1 MDATTH
7 DVRWAGRWIWDHTDG
22 TEKNAYVLFRRAFE
36 LREVPARSVLRIT
49 ATTRYRLY
57 LNGRLLG
64 EGPPKSQPFLT
75 YYDEYVVEGP
85 AAAHGPRLARG
96 DNVIAVIVQHVGY
109 DDDSRGGLL
118 AELRALDASTPGRP
132 VSDSAPSGEG
142 GGAGRAIVATD
153 ELWKVTRSAAWR
165 ADTFFCHFNRV
176 VPYQEH
182 FDARR
187 LDPRWLEP
195 RYDDG
200 SWRDAAIVRGR
211 RSDRPPRVAPW
222 TRLVPRDIPFMDER
236 PVYAKTVAETGE
248 ITAAM
253 NRTRSDDLSISLS
266 QPAKALEL
274 ATIDRPDALLAYE
287 GATALACSTAHR
299 TDPKI
304 GIREPVLMLDFG
316 RIINAYV
323 ELDVEGPAG
332 AMLEMG
338 YAERLHDGHFNNAI
352 EGQFAD
358 AITIREGRQRWRVFA
373 WKAFRYL
380 RVRLHSA
387 FSPVVVHELTARETR
402 YPFEERGAFSASEV
416 RLNQIFEM
424 CRYTLRIGSNEY
436 ITDTPWREQGQ
447 WLGDVAAV
455 TLGGIYACFGET
467 RLARKFL
474 RQSAATQY
482 PTGFLGNM
490 TNTYSANW
498 QNVHV
503 DFALWWLMAVR
514 DYYRYT
520 GEEQIVHE
528 LYPVAV
534 RLVEAVLAYRNPDGL
549 VEDMPYVVFIDWAAV
564 DTTGASAAFN
574 AILAGALEAM
584 GELAR
589 VRGDGWM
596 AARSGS
602 AREAISARF
611 AAAFWDG
618 DEGLFCDAADG
629 RVQTGRFSEQT
640 NAAAI
645 EFGLASAEQTSA
657 VIERLWAHGDRF
669 LAGTNN
675 GVTEA
680 NPFFTAVVL
689 RALSSAG
696 RADLALEVIRDR
708 WGGRMLDAGSTS
720 THEEWSIHGSW
731 RRGDELTPIM
741 RTLSHAWSAFPARWL
756 VEYLAGVDIV
766 EPGCRAVRVRP
777 VATTFD
783 YEVVFPTPAG
793 DISVSCHDGET
804 EVRIPDSMTRT
815 D

>member
-1 MDATTH
+1 MHTLTH
-7 DVRWAGRWIWDHTDG
+7 DTRWDGRWIWDHTDG

-36 LREVPARSVLRIT
+36 LREVPASSVLRIT

-57 LNGRLLG
+57 LNGVLLG

-75 YYDEYVVEGP
+75 YYDEYLIEGP
-85 AAAHGPRLARG
+85 AATAGPRLVRG

-118 AELRALDASTPGRP
+118 AELRPLADATRGRP
-132 VSDSAPSGEG
+132 VSDTAPPVAPDTGPG
-142 GGAGRAIVATD
+142 PGAPIVATD
-153 ELWKVTRSAAWR
+153 GLWKVTRSAAWR

-187 LDPRWLEP
+187 LDPRWLEA
-195 RYDDG
+195 RYDD
-200 SWRDAAIVRGR
+200 STWSDAAIVHGR
-211 RSDRPPRVAPW
+211 HSDRPPRVAPW
-222 TRLVPRDIPFMDER
+222 TRLVPRDIPFMEER
-236 PVYAKTVAETGE
+236 STYAQTVAETGE
-248 ITAAM
+248 VTAAT
-253 NRTRSDDLSISLS
+253 NRTRSGDLSISLS
-266 QPAKALEL
+266 QPARAVEL
-274 ATIDRPDALLAYE
+274 ATIDGPEALLTADGE
-287 GATALACSTAHR
+287 TALACSTAHR
-299 TDPKI
+299 SDPKI

-316 RIINAYV
+316 RIVNAYV

-332 AMLEMG
+332 ATLEIG

-380 RVRLHSA
+380 RVRVHSA
-387 FSPVVVHELTARETR
+387 FSPLIVHELVAVETR
-402 YPFEERGAFSASEV
+402 YPFEEHGAFRASQTKLNEV
-416 RLNQIFEM
+416 FEM
-424 CRYTLRIGSNEY
+424 CRYTLRLASNEY

-503 DFALWWLMAVR
+503 DFALWWLMALR

-520 GEEQIVHE
+520 GEEEIVHE
-528 LYPVAV
+528 LYPTAV
-534 RLVEAVLAYRNPDGL
+534 GLVEAVLAYRDDDGL
-549 VEDMPYVVFIDWAAV
+549 VTDMPYVVFIDWAAV

-574 AILAGALEAM
+574 AILAGALKAM

-596 AARSGS
+596 TDRAEGARRRIADS
-602 AREAISARF
+602 F
-611 AAAFWDG
+611 AAVFWQQ
-618 DEGLFCDAADG
+618 DEGLFCDAVDDPDGVDSGGG
-629 RVQTGRFSEQT
+629 RVPTGRYSEQT

-645 EFGLASAEQTSA
+645 VFG
-657 VIERLWAHGDRF
+657 
-669 LAGTNN
+669 
-675 GVTEA
+675 
-680 NPFFTAVVL
+680 
-689 RALSSAG
+689 
-696 RADLALEVIRDR
+696 
-708 WGGRMLDAGSTS
+708 
-720 THEEWSIHGSW
+720 
-731 RRGDELTPIM
+731 
-741 RTLSHAWSAFPARWL
+741 
-756 VEYLAGVDIV
+756 
-766 EPGCRAVRVRP
+766 
-777 VATTFD
+777 
-783 YEVVFPTPAG
+783 
-793 DISVSCHDGET
+793 
-804 EVRIPDSMTRT
+804 
-815 D
+815 